1 MKSVSV
7 SVSVSLPF
15 SLSSCCCLGFGFGFG
30 FHFHFAFPFAICF
43 PPRPLTIFMVRRL
56 CCVLFARPG
65 EGRRYGLLGALFGLH
80 GCTWGG
86 ALDLL
91 SCINRNGNA
100 IMSQAA
106 QSERPTKG
114 RGESSNALA
123 RRQRTAGTGIPAV
136 GMCRVSS
143 AFNSIASQVVRR
155 HREVAT
161 GQGGTS

>member
-1 MKSVSV
+1 MKSV

-15 SLSSCCCLGFGFGFG
+15 SLSSCCCFCLGFGFGFG

-56 CCVLFARPG
+56 CCVLFGVAQ
-65 EGRRYGLLGALFGLH
+65 RRHGLLGALFGLH

-106 QSERPTKG
+106 QSERPTG
-114 RGESSNALA
+114 EGARGKRRTPWHASSGQQEQESPQLECA
-123 RRQRTAGTGIPAV
+123 
-136 GMCRVSS
+136 
-143 AFNSIASQVVRR
+143 
-155 HREVAT
+155 E
-161 GQGGTS
+161 

>member
-1 MKSVSV
+1 MCERTKEVRAGC
-7 SVSVSLPF
+7 LAPF
-15 SLSSCCCLGFGFGFG
+15 S
-30 FHFHFAFPFAICF
+30 
-43 PPRPLTIFMVRRL
+43 
-56 CCVLFARPG
+56 
-65 EGRRYGLLGALFGLH
+65 
-80 GCTWGG
+80 GCTVVNGAG

-106 QSERPTKG
+106 QSERPTKWK
-114 RGESSNALA
+114 GETSNALA
-123 RRQRTAGTGIPAV
+123 RQQRPAGTGIPAD

-161 GQGGTS
+161 GQGGTR